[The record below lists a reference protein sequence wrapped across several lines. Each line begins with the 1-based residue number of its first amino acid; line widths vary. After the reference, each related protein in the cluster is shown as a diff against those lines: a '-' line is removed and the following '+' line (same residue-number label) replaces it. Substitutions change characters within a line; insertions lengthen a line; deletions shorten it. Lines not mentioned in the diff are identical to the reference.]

1 MKTYEVAVIGGGPAG
16 YVAAIRAANLG
27 KTVAVVEARELGGTC
42 LNRGCIPSKT
52 LLRHAEV
59 IENIEKAKSWGIETG
74 PVTVSLS
81 KMMERKDQVIQKL
94 RTGIAYLMKQGKID
108 VLNGYGEVQPDGIIR
123 VEQNGR
129 QEAIKAD
136 NIILATGSKP
146 IVPPIPGLQ
155 EGKYQTSDTI
165 FDITKIPESLVIVGG
180 GIIGVEFACIF
191 AALGVKVTIVEMSDR
206 IVPSEDPQAVKV
218 LAKSLK
224 KKGISIRASTK
235 VTGVEPGEESQRVSI
250 ENQKGQTET
259 LQTEMI
265 LLSVGRSPN
274 TSAFSS
280 LNLEM
285 NGPFVKV
292 DEYMATSQPAIYA
305 AGDLVGNWL
314 LAHVASAEGLV
325 AASNAAGKKEK
336 IDYHV
341 VPRCVYTSPEIASVG
356 MTEQEAEQKGIAFKV
371 VKVDHAGNGK
381 ALTLGEQEGFTKL
394 IADTTYGEILG
405 VTMVGPHVTEMIAE
419 PSAYMRLEGTVDE
432 LASMIHAHPTV
443 SESLYEAAA
452 SWLGKGVHH

>member
-1 MKTYEVAVIGGGPAG
+1 MKTYEVAVVGGGPAG
-16 YVAAIRAANLG
+16 YVAAIRAAKLG
-27 KTVAVVEARELGGTC
+27 KSVALVEARELGGTC

-59 IENIEKAKSWGIETG
+59 IESIEKAKSWGIETG

-81 KMMERKDQVIQKL
+81 KMMARKDEVIQKL
-94 RTGIAYLMKQGKID
+94 RTGIAHLMKQGKID
-108 VLNGYGEVQPDGIIR
+108 VLNGYGEVQADGVIR
-123 VEQNGR
+123 VDLNGNPETI
-129 QEAIKAD
+129 QAD
-136 NIILATGSKP
+136 KLILATGSKP
-146 IVPPIPGLQ
+146 IVPPIPGL
-155 EGKYQTSDTI
+155 ERGNFQTSDTI
-165 FDITKIPESLVIVGG
+165 FDITEIPASLVIVGG

-191 AALGVKVTIVEMSDR
+191 AAIGVPVTIVEMSGS
-206 IVPSEDPQAVKV
+206 IVPSEDPQAARV

-224 KKGISIRASTK
+224 KKGITILTSTK
-235 VTGVEPGEESQRVSI
+235 VTAVERGDGAQQVHV
-250 ENQKGQTET
+250 ENQKGQKES

-274 TSAFSS
+274 TSAFNS
-280 LNLEM
+280 LELEM

-292 DEYMATSQPAIYA
+292 DERMATSLPDVYA
-305 AGDLVGNWL
+305 AGDLVGNWQ

-325 AASNAAGKKEK
+325 AAANAAGQEET

-341 VPRCVYTSPEIASVG
+341 VPRCVYTNPEIASVG
-356 MTEQEAEQKGIAFKV
+356 MTEEEAEQKGIPFKV

-381 ALTLGEQEGFTKL
+381 ALTLDEKEGFTKL
-394 IADTTYGEILG
+394 IAGTTYGEILG
-405 VTMVGPHVTEMIAE
+405 VSMVGPHVTEMIAE

-432 LASMIHAHPTV
+432 LATMIHAHPTV

-452 SWLGKGVHH
+452 SWLERGVHH

>member
-1 MKTYEVAVIGGGPAG
+1 MKTYEIAVVGGGPAG
-16 YVAAIRAANLG
+16 YVAAIRAAKLG
-27 KTVAVVEARELGGTC
+27 KKVVLVEARELGGTC

-59 IENIEKAKSWGIETG
+59 LENIEKAKNWGIETG

-81 KMMERKDQVIQKL
+81 KMMQRKDEVIQKL

-108 VLNGYGEVQPDGIIR
+108 VLNGYGEITADRLIEVK
-123 VEQNGR
+123 QNGKE
-129 QEAIKAD
+129 QTIKAE

-146 IVPPIPGLQ
+146 IVPPIPGLK
-155 EGKYQTSDTI
+155 EGSFQTSDTI
-165 FDITKIPESLVIVGG
+165 FDITKIPTSLVIVGG

-191 AALGVKVTIVEMSDR
+191 AALGVSVTIVEMGSR
-206 IVPSEDPQAVKV
+206 IVPSEDPQAVKI

-224 KKGISIRASTK
+224 SKDIAILTSTTVTAVEQKGKTQQ
-235 VTGVEPGEESQRVSI
+235 VYI
-250 ENQKGQTET
+250 ENQQGRKEV
-259 LQTEMI
+259 LQTEML

-274 TSAFSS
+274 TAAFSS
-280 LNLEM
+280 LKLAM

-292 DEYMATSQPAIYA
+292 DKYMATNLPTIYA
-305 AGDLVGNWL
+305 AGDLIGNWQ

-325 AASNAAGKKEK
+325 AASNAAGQKEA

-341 VPRCVYTSPEIASVG
+341 VPRCVYTNPEIASVG
-356 MTEQEAEQKGIAFKV
+356 MTEEEAKQKGISFKV
-371 VKVDHAGNGK
+371 VKIDHAGNGK
-381 ALTLGEQEGFTKL
+381 ALTLDEKEGFTKL

-405 VTMVGPHVTEMIAE
+405 VSMVGPHVTEMIAE
-419 PSAYMRLEGTVDE
+419 PSAFMRLEGTVDE
-432 LASMIHAHPTV
+432 LATMMHAHPTV

-452 SWLGKGVHH
+452 SWLGKGIHH

>member
-1 MKTYEVAVIGGGPAG
+1 MKTYEVAVVGGGPAG
-16 YVAAIRAANLG
+16 YVAAIRAAKLG
-27 KTVAVVEARELGGTC
+27 RTVALVEARELGGTC

-59 IENIEKAKSWGIETG
+59 IESIEKAKSWGIETG

-81 KMMERKDQVIQKL
+81 KMMERKDEVIQKL

-108 VLNGYGEVQPDGIIR
+108 VLNGYGEVQADGVIQ
-123 VEQNGR
+123 VDLNGN
-129 QEAIKAD
+129 QETIKAD
-136 NIILATGSKP
+136 KIILATGSKP
-146 IVPPIPGLQ
+146 IVPPIPGL
-155 EGKYQTSDTI
+155 ERGNFHTSDTI
-165 FDITKIPESLVIVGG
+165 FDITEIPASLVIVGG

-191 AALGVKVTIVEMSDR
+191 AAIGVPVTIIEMSGS
-206 IVPSEDPQAVKV
+206 IVPSEDPQAAKV

-224 KKGISIRASTK
+224 KKGITILTSTK
-235 VTGVEPGEESQRVSI
+235 VTAVEQGDEARLIHVED
-250 ENQKGQTET
+250 ENGHKETVQTD
-259 LQTEMI
+259 MI

-274 TSAFSS
+274 TSAFNS
-280 LNLEM
+280 LELEM

-292 DEYMATSQPAIYA
+292 NEKMATSLPNIYA
-305 AGDLVGNWL
+305 AGDLVGNWQ

-325 AASNAAGKKEK
+325 AAANAAGQEET

-341 VPRCVYTSPEIASVG
+341 VPRCVYTNPEIASVG
-356 MTEQEAEQKGIAFKV
+356 MTEEEAEQKGIPFKV

-381 ALTLGEQEGFTKL
+381 ALTLDEKEGFTKL

-405 VTMVGPHVTEMIAE
+405 VSMVGPHVTEMIAE

-432 LASMIHAHPTV
+432 LATMIHAHPTV

-452 SWLGKGVHH
+452 SWLGRGVHH

>member
-1 MKTYEVAVIGGGPAG
+1 MKTYEVAVVGGGPAG
-16 YVAAIRAANLG
+16 YVAAIRAAKLG
-27 KTVAVVEARELGGTC
+27 RTVALVEARELGGTC

-59 IENIEKAKSWGIETG
+59 IESIEKAKSWGIETG

-81 KMMERKDQVIQKL
+81 KMMERKDEVIQKL

-108 VLNGYGEVQPDGIIR
+108 VLNGYGEVQADGVIR
-123 VEQNGR
+123 VDLNGN
-129 QEAIKAD
+129 QETIKAD
-136 NIILATGSKP
+136 KIILATGSKP
-146 IVPPIPGLQ
+146 IVPPIPGLE
-155 EGKYQTSDTI
+155 EGDFHTSDTI
-165 FDITKIPESLVIVGG
+165 FEITEIPSSLAIVGG

-191 AALGVKVTIVEMSDR
+191 AAIGVPVTIIEMSGS
-206 IVPSEDPQAVKV
+206 IVPSEDPQAAKV

-224 KKGISIRASTK
+224 KQGITILTSTK
-235 VTGVEPGEESQRVSI
+235 VTAVERGDNSPLVHVED
-250 ENQKGQTET
+250 QKGHKET
-259 LQTEMI
+259 LQTDMI

-274 TSAFSS
+274 TSAFNS
-280 LNLEM
+280 LELEM

-292 DEYMATSQPAIYA
+292 DERMATSLPDVYA
-305 AGDLVGNWL
+305 AGDLVGNWQ

-325 AASNAAGKKEK
+325 AAANAAGQDET

-341 VPRCVYTSPEIASVG
+341 VPRCVYTNPEIASVG
-356 MTEQEAEQKGIAFKV
+356 MTEEEAEQKGIAFKV
-371 VKVDHAGNGK
+371 VKVDHVGNGK
-381 ALTLGEQEGFTKL
+381 ALTLDEKEGFTKL

-405 VTMVGPHVTEMIAE
+405 VSMVGPHVTEMIAE

-432 LASMIHAHPTV
+432 LATMIHAHPTV

>member
-1 MKTYEVAVIGGGPAG
+1 MKTYEVAVVGGGPAG
-16 YVAAIRAANLG
+16 YVAAIRAAKLG
-27 KTVAVVEARELGGTC
+27 KTVALVEARELGGTC

-59 IENIEKAKSWGIETG
+59 IESIEKAKSWGIETG

-81 KMMERKDQVIQKL
+81 KMMERKDEVIQKL

-108 VLNGYGEVQPDGIIR
+108 VLNGYGEVQAEGAIR
-123 VEQNGR
+123 VDLNGK
-129 QEAIKAD
+129 QETIKAD
-136 NIILATGSKP
+136 KIILATGSKP
-146 IVPPIPGLQ
+146 IIPPIPGL
-155 EGKYQTSDTI
+155 EKGNFHTSDTI
-165 FDITKIPESLVIVGG
+165 FDITEIPASLVIVGG

-191 AALGVKVTIVEMSDR
+191 AAIGVPVTIIEMSGS
-206 IVPSEDPQAVKV
+206 IVPSEDPQAAKV

-224 KKGISIRASTK
+224 KKGITILTSTK
-235 VTGVEPGEESQRVSI
+235 VTAVEQGDEDRLVHVED
-250 ENQKGQTET
+250 QKGHKETVQTD
-259 LQTEMI
+259 MI

-274 TSAFSS
+274 TTAFNS
-280 LNLEM
+280 LELEM

-292 DEYMATSQPAIYA
+292 DEKMATSLLNIYA
-305 AGDLVGNWL
+305 AGDLVGNWQ

-325 AASNAAGKKEK
+325 AAANAAGQEEA

-356 MTEQEAEQKGIAFKV
+356 MTEEEAERKGIPFKV

-381 ALTLGEQEGFTKL
+381 ALTLDEKEGFTKL

-405 VTMVGPHVTEMIAE
+405 VSMVGPHVTEMIAE

-432 LASMIHAHPTV
+432 LATMIHAHPTV

>member
-27 KTVAVVEARELGGTC
+27 KSVAVVEARELGGTC

-52 LLRHAEV
+52 LLRHAEI

-81 KMMERKDQVIQKL
+81 KMMERKDKVIQKL
-94 RTGIAYLMKQGKID
+94 RTGIEYLMKQGKID
-108 VLNGYGEVQPDGIIR
+108 VLNGYGEVGRDGIIR
-123 VEQNGR
+123 VEQNGKE
-129 QEAIKAD
+129 QSIKAGKV
-136 NIILATGSKP
+136 ILATGSKP
-146 IVPPIPGLQ
+146 VIPQIPGLQ
-155 EGKYQTSDTI
+155 EGEFHTSDTI
-165 FDITKIPESLVIVGG
+165 FDITEIPASLVIVGG

-191 AALGVKVTIVEMSDR
+191 AALGVDVTIVEMSGR

-224 KKGISIRASTK
+224 KKGISILASTK
-235 VTGVEPGEESQRVSI
+235 VTGVEQGEETRQVHI
-250 ENQKGQTET
+250 ENQKGQKEI

-274 TSAFSS
+274 TAAFSS

-285 NGPFVKV
+285 EGPFVKV
-292 DEYMATSQPAIYA
+292 DEYMATSLPNFYA

-314 LAHVASAEGLV
+314 LAHVASAEGLA
-325 AASNAAGKKEK
+325 AASNAAGEKEK
-336 IDYHV
+336 MDYHV

-371 VKVDHAGNGK
+371 VRVDHTGNGK
-381 ALTLGEQEGFTKL
+381 ALALDEQEGFTKL

-432 LASMIHAHPTV
+432 LASTIHAHPTV

>member
-1 MKTYEVAVIGGGPAG
+1 MKTYEVAVVGGGPAG
-16 YVAAIRAANLG
+16 YVAAIRAAKLG
-27 KTVAVVEARELGGTC
+27 RTVALVEARELGGTC

-59 IENIEKAKSWGIETG
+59 IESIEKAKSWGIETG

-81 KMMERKDQVIQKL
+81 KMMKRKDEVIQKL
-94 RTGIAYLMKQGKID
+94 RTGISYLMKQGKID
-108 VLNGYGEVQPDGIIR
+108 VLNGYGEVQADGVIQ
-123 VEQNGR
+123 VDLNGN
-129 QEAIKAD
+129 QETIKAD
-136 NIILATGSKP
+136 KIILATGSKP
-146 IVPPIPGLQ
+146 IVPPIPGL
-155 EGKYQTSDTI
+155 ERGNFHTSDTI
-165 FDITKIPESLVIVGG
+165 FDITEIPASLVIVGG

-191 AALGVKVTIVEMSDR
+191 AAIGVPVTIIEMSGS
-206 IVPSEDPQAVKV
+206 IVPSEDPQAAKV

-224 KKGISIRASTK
+224 KKGITILTSTK
-235 VTGVEPGEESQRVSI
+235 VTAVERGDSSRLVHT
-250 ENQKGQTET
+250 ENQKGQKES
-259 LQTEMI
+259 LQTDMI

-274 TSAFSS
+274 TSAFNS
-280 LNLEM
+280 LELEM

-292 DEYMATSQPAIYA
+292 DERMATSLPNIYA
-305 AGDLVGNWL
+305 AGDLVGNWQ

-325 AASNAAGKKEK
+325 AAANAAGQEET

-341 VPRCVYTSPEIASVG
+341 VPRCVYTNPEIASVG
-356 MTEQEAEQKGIAFKV
+356 MTEEEAEQKGIPFKV

-381 ALTLGEQEGFTKL
+381 ALTLDEKEGFTKL

-405 VTMVGPHVTEMIAE
+405 VSMVGPHVTEMIAE

-432 LASMIHAHPTV
+432 LATMIHAHPTV

-452 SWLGKGVHH
+452 SWLGRGVHH

>member
-1 MKTYEVAVIGGGPAG
+1 MKTYEVAVVGGGPAG
-16 YVAAIRAANLG
+16 YVAAIRAAKLG
-27 KTVAVVEARELGGTC
+27 RTVALVEARELGGTC

-59 IENIEKAKSWGIETG
+59 IESIEKAKSWGIETG

-81 KMMERKDQVIQKL
+81 KMMERKDEVIQKL

-108 VLNGYGEVQPDGIIR
+108 VLNGYGEVQADGVIQ
-123 VEQNGR
+123 VDLNGN
-129 QEAIKAD
+129 QETIKAD
-136 NIILATGSKP
+136 KIILATGSKP
-146 IVPPIPGLQ
+146 IVPPIPGL
-155 EGKYQTSDTI
+155 ERGNFHTSDTI
-165 FDITKIPESLVIVGG
+165 FDITEIPASLVIVGG

-191 AALGVKVTIVEMSDR
+191 AAIGVPVTIIEMSGS
-206 IVPSEDPQAVKV
+206 IVPSEDPQAAKV

-224 KKGISIRASTK
+224 KKGITILTSTK
-235 VTGVEPGEESQRVSI
+235 VTAVEQEDEARLVHVEDQNGHKETV
-250 ENQKGQTET
+250 QTD
-259 LQTEMI
+259 MI

-274 TSAFSS
+274 TSAFNS
-280 LNLEM
+280 LELEM

-292 DEYMATSQPAIYA
+292 DEKMATSLPNIYA
-305 AGDLVGNWL
+305 AGDLVGNWQ

-325 AASNAAGKKEK
+325 AAANAAGQEET

-341 VPRCVYTSPEIASVG
+341 VPRCVYTNPEIASVG
-356 MTEQEAEQKGIAFKV
+356 MTEEEAEQKGIPFKV

-381 ALTLGEQEGFTKL
+381 ALTLDEKEGFTKL

-405 VTMVGPHVTEMIAE
+405 VSMVGPHVTEMIAE

-432 LASMIHAHPTV
+432 LATMIHAHPTV

>member
-1 MKTYEVAVIGGGPAG
+1 MKTYEVAVVGGGPAG
-16 YVAAIRAANLG
+16 YVAAIRAAKLG
-27 KTVAVVEARELGGTC
+27 RTVALVEARELGGTC

-81 KMMERKDQVIQKL
+81 KMMKRKDEVIQKL

-108 VLNGYGEVQPDGIIR
+108 VLNGYGKVQQDGIIR
-123 VEQNGR
+123 VEQNGKE
-129 QEAIKAD
+129 EAIKAD
-136 NIILATGSKP
+136 KIILATGSKP
-146 IVPPIPGLQ
+146 IVPPISGLQ
-155 EGKYQTSDTI
+155 EGNFHTSDTI
-165 FDITKIPESLVIVGG
+165 FSIAEIPDSLIIVGG

-191 AALGVKVTIVEMSDR
+191 AALGVPVTIVEMSSR
-206 IVPSEDPQAVKV
+206 IVQSEDPQAAKV
-218 LAKSLK
+218 LAESLK
-224 KKGISIRASTK
+224 KKGISILVSTK
-235 VTGVEPGEESQRVSI
+235 VTGVKQGDGRQQVHT
-250 ENQKGQTET
+250 ENQKGQKET

-274 TSAFSS
+274 TSAFDS
-280 LNLEM
+280 LDLAM

-292 DEYMATSQPAIYA
+292 DEYMATSLPNVYA

-325 AASNAAGKKEK
+325 AASNAAGQEEK

-356 MTEQEAEQKGIAFKV
+356 MTEEEAEKKGISFKV
-371 VKVDHAGNGK
+371 VKVDHTGNAK
-381 ALTLGEQEGFTKL
+381 ALTLDDKEGFTKL
-394 IADTTYGEILG
+394 IAETTYGEILG
-405 VTMVGPHVTEMIAE
+405 VSMVGPHVTEMIAE

-432 LASMIHAHPTV
+432 LASMIHAHPTI

-452 SWLGKGVHH
+452 SWLGKGIHH